1 MEDKDI
7 SGFVTGITVNLDGL
21 LQSLDKVM
29 SDATKNITPAQAQEM
44 QKAWKDYKI
53 DDKLQEIKRETF
65 AIKNEFDIK

>member
-29 SDATKNITPAQAQEM
+29 SDATKNITPDQAKEM
-44 QKAWKDYKI
+44 RKAWNDYKL
-53 DDKLQEIKRETF
+53 DDKLAEIKRETF
-65 AIKNEFDIK
+65 AIKNDFDIK

>member
-1 MEDKDI
+1 M
-7 SGFVTGITVNLDGL
+7 SAFVNGITSNLDGL
-21 LQSLDKVM
+21 LGILDKTM
-29 SDATKNITPAQAQEM
+29 TQATKNITPAQAQEM

>member
-29 SDATKNITPAQAQEM
+29 SDATKNITPDQAKEM

-53 DDKLQEIKRETF
+53 DDKLAEIKRETF
-65 AIKNEFDIK
+65 AIKNDFDIK

>member
-29 SDATKNITPAQAQEM
+29 SDATKNITPDQANEM
-44 QKAWKDYKI
+44 RKAWNDYKL
-53 DDKLQEIKRETF
+53 DDKLAEIKRETF
-65 AIKNEFDIK
+65 AIKNSFDIK